1 MTFHFEVGPR
11 LIDGN
16 TTVIVRV
23 NRRVRVWETT
33 PNRVTGVLLVPLG
46 LMAAL
51 LLWWVWR

>member
-11 LIDGN
+11 LIDGG